1 MLKDY
6 HRTNTVKALREQFSE
21 VALGAIISANL
32 NQDHLIK
39 GQIGHPHYHVD
50 ENSFGR
56 SFAYL
61 EKNRAMI
68 RPALEKEDVMSA
80 WQAFGRLTHVG
91 QDLYAHSNYVTLW
104 LGRFPADSWPPADSI
119 DPLDQSILAGPDLRS
134 GKIYW
139 PLEPLSWIPA
149 IKRFI
154 LPLIPRDSHAW
165 MNLDAP
171 ECGPKFAYAFAA
183 AVKRTRHEF
192 NLTVQ
197 AFPPALLSCF
207 TGTIN

>member
-1 MLKDY
+1 MIKDY
-6 HRTNTVKALREQFSE
+6 HRAITVQALREQFSE
-21 VALGAIISANL
+21 AALEAIIAANL

-39 GQIGHPHYHVD
+39 GQIGHPYYHVD

-56 SFAYL
+56 SFEYL

-68 RPALEKEDVMSA
+68 QPALEKGDVLSA
-80 WQAFGRLTHVG
+80 RQAFGRLTHVG

-104 LGRFPADSWPPADSI
+104 LSRFPADGWPLADLI

-139 PLEPLSWIPA
+139 PLEPMSWIP
-149 IKRFI
+149 IMKRFI

-165 MNLDAP
+165 MNLDTP
-171 ECGPKFAYAFAA
+171 DCGPKFAYAFSA

-192 NLTVQ
+192 DLTVQ
-197 AFPPALLSCF
+197 AFPPALMWRF
-207 TGTIN
+207 TGINN